1 MTSSSN
7 CSSNY
12 FSRKR
17 PYGFCSRTFVL
28 VDLLYGITSSPRMQ
42 PAMVKPALA
51 QERNSTEDAE
61 AMHTKKEVADYL
73 RVSLATINRLIR
85 VGQIQTLKIGRS
97 VRITDKALKSFLASQ
112 EVRR

>member
-7 CSSNY
+7 CSSSY
-12 FSRKR
+12 FLRKGPHGVR
-17 PYGFCSRTFVL
+17 SRTFVL

-112 EVRR
+112 EVKR

>member
-1 MTSSSN
+1 
-7 CSSNY
+7 
-12 FSRKR
+12 
-17 PYGFCSRTFVL
+17 
-28 VDLLYGITSSPRMQ
+28 
-42 PAMVKPALA
+42 MVKPASA
-51 QERNSTEDAE
+51 KERNSTEDAE